1 VAGSTPG
8 AADAESHTARN
19 IGIGCFTTFLGIVSG
34 AMIAVL
40 IGKIVEG
47 VKGCAAP
54 EGLPACNWWVYAGWG
69 AVIGGLSL
77 PTLVLLRLRRSEAR
91 AETSKR
97 G

>member
-8 AADAESHTARN
+8 GADAESNTARN

-40 IGKIVEG
+40 IGTIAEG
-47 VKGCAAP
+47 VKGGAAH

-77 PTLVLLRLRRSEAR
+77 PTLVLIRLRRSDAR
-91 AETSKR
+91 AEQSNR